1 MVNRWDVRLGD
12 FCLFCLVSCSTR
24 NVGSEQS
31 RIISSKSTSV
41 CVFFPVGIYS
51 LKDYQW
57 HAWSLLE
64 PHFHLAVAPKSF
76 GGLSELTPSTLF
88 PHLANRIAKV
98 RWAQLGSGKRKNDGE
113 ADHRACSVIL
123 SECRLSTQ
131 SGLYSL
137 SAWAPLQTNSH
148 AAETRRT
155 DGSAKRKRYVPRG
168 GCHRRRLLAVSF
180 IVCLCAC
187 RCLLLPA
194 LLKYSL
200 PPRLSIHT

>member
-1 MVNRWDVRLGD
+1 MISKCSNCWLRCVDVRERTALVNRWDVRLGD

-123 SECRLSTQ
+123 SECRLST
-131 SGLYSL
+131 SLDFILCLPGL
-137 SAWAPLQTNSH
+137 PCKPIVM
-148 AAETRRT
+148 RPRPGRGT
-155 DGSAKRKRYVPRG
+155 DQ
-168 GCHRRRLLAVSF
+168 
-180 IVCLCAC
+180 
-187 RCLLLPA
+187 
-194 LLKYSL
+194 
-200 PPRLSIHT
+200 